1 MKISKKIT
9 AIVALLCLLVYF
21 GCLNSN
27 NSKKD
32 MAIIV
37 DDIGLYDQY
46 DEFHNLYYYD
56 DANAIVL
63 YVQGNGCPMVRNGFR
78 TYEKIS
84 DQFKDKGVKFFMVN
98 SNLQDSREDITEEA
112 KEFGMSLPILVDE
125 HQFLA
130 ENLNLT
136 RTAETIVINPK
147 DWSIVYRG
155 PIDDQ
160 LGYEGQKIQADKDY
174 LRNALN
180 SFLNGEEI
188 KESYVRSKGCAI
200 KRGMPNT
207 DDQELTFVDN
217 IGPLLEAK
225 CTQCHVEN
233 GIGSWAMTDYHTV
246 YGWSEMIREVILNK
260 RMPPWQADPKYGH
273 FKEDLSLTDQ
283 EIRNIVSWIDAGMP
297 LGKGN
302 NPLAK
307 IKPLKPEWKFGQPD
321 TIIEL
326 TERHLPATGL
336 IDYLYQEIPMDYLTD
351 NLKIKAVEV
360 VPGNPE
366 VLHHILATIRYPDGT
381 ESPVERK
388 RGPWLDGIFIA
399 WAPGMSPEV
408 FPDNSIRTIPKG
420 SKLIIQSHYTA
431 NGKES
436 SDNSKIGLYY
446 ADSDSEKE
454 LVSLG
459 PANFDFVIEPHDKSV
474 EVEAVEEI
482 KENIKLYSLFPH
494 MHFRGKSFKYVV
506 EYPNGEERVVLNVPN
521 YNFNWQ
527 RNYYLEEPIAVPE
540 GSKLKLSAVFDNS
553 GQNPFNPSPQDS
565 VKWGEQTMD
574 EMMIGYFNFI
584 YDKPESKILDEVASS
599 N

>member
-1 MKISKKIT
+1 
-9 AIVALLCLLVYF
+9 
-21 GCLNSN
+21 
-27 NSKKD
+27 
-32 MAIIV
+32 MAITV
-37 DDIGLYDQY
+37 DDIGLYDQN
-46 DEFHNLYYYD
+46 DDFHNLYYYD

-78 TYEKIS
+78 TYETIS
-84 DQFKDKGVKFFMVN
+84 NEFKDKGVQFFMVN
-98 SNLQDSREDITEEA
+98 SNLQDDRDEIGQEA
-112 KEFGMSLPILVDE
+112 DEYGMSLPILIDN

-136 RTAETIVINPK
+136 RTAETIVIDPS
-147 DWSIVYRG
+147 DWSLVYRG

-160 LGYEGQKIQADKDY
+160 LGYEGQKIEPENDY

-180 SFLNGEEI
+180 SFLNGEKVQEP
-188 KESYVRSKGCAI
+188 YVRSKGCAI
-200 KRGMPNT
+200 KRGLP
-207 DDQELTFVDN
+207 QEAKEDLTFIDD
-217 IGPLLEAK
+217 IAPILETK

-233 GIGSWAMTDYHTV
+233 GIGSWAMTDYYTV

-273 FKEDLSLTDQ
+273 FKEDLSLTEQ
-283 EIRNIVSWIDAGMP
+283 EVRNIVGWIDNGMP
-297 LGKGN
+297 LGIGN

-307 IKPLKPEWKFGQPD
+307 IKPFQPEWKFGEPD
-321 TIIEL
+321 TIFEL

-336 IDYLYQEIPMDYLTD
+336 IDYMYQEFPMDDLPED
-351 NLKIKAVEV
+351 MKVRAVEV

-388 RGPWLDGIFIA
+388 RGPWLDGIFIG
-399 WAPGMSPEV
+399 WAPGGGPEL
-408 FPDNSIRTIPKG
+408 FPENSVRTIPKG

-431 NGKES
+431 NGKEAI
-436 SDNSKIGLYY
+436 DNSKIGLYF
-446 ADSDSEKE
+446 AKNESEKE

-459 PANFDFVIEPHDKSV
+459 PANFEFVLEPYKKNV

-482 KENIKLYSLFPH
+482 KDDIKLYSLFPH

-506 EYPNGEERVVLNVPN
+506 EYPNGEEEVVLNVPN

-527 RNYYLEEPIAVPE
+527 RNYYLENPIE
-540 GSKLKLSAVFDNS
+540 IHGGSKLKLSAVFDNS

-574 EMMIGYFNFI
+574 EMMIGYFNFV
-584 YDKPESKILDEVASS
+584 YDKKPKKILEELAASD
-599 N
+599 